1 MFRHQQQAS
10 TPSRG
15 RRGNQPNV
23 WYNRTAYSQV
33 GSIFKMKNVSQ
44 TMSNGYI

>member
-1 MFRHQQQAS
+1 MFLLEEQNVNCLLLFRHQQQVT

-15 RRGNQPNV
+15 LRGNQPNV

-33 GSIFKMKNVSQ
+33 GSISV
-44 TMSNGYI
+44 